1 MRHTPRDQAWMPTD
15 LGPKRHGRASFW
27 LAIGR
32 PPGGPPRWK
41 APCAAVILVHNASPG
56 WLGSVARRSRVET
69 PIGIDHDA
77 QRVRARD
84 EPGREQR
91 IVDRNRAGADHDGV
105 AERAEAMHVSH

>member
-41 APCAAVILVHNASPG
+41 VPCAAAILLHNASPG
-56 WLGSVARRSRVET
+56 WLGSVARRFSCLILRLRASCVFLVKET
-69 PIGIDHDA
+69 PTFWLYRWV
-77 QRVRARD
+77 QMLRY
-84 EPGREQR
+84 
-91 IVDRNRAGADHDGV
+91 NLS
-105 AERAEAMHVSH
+105 AMVPLNSSS